1 MVVPVMQQML
11 EAANLAELHLVRQT
25 VAAHQ
30 TAPAASLVALQRAV
44 SAHLWVLSEALTPAG
59 RRTMAPEQ
67 W

>member
-1 MVVPVMQQML
+1 MVVPEMHQMV
-11 EAANLAELHLVRQT
+11 EAANLAELHLVRRT
-25 VAAHQ
+25 AAAHQ